1 MPEDWEPAGA
11 STYPYK
17 VLFNNVDD
25 NLLETARATLPKIVA
40 NIKKAVGLEA
50 TACHRSIS
58 ILQLSKIWF
67 NNELL
72 RELLNRVHDAL
83 PSECVSAKEMLG
95 FIVWNYTFAFI
106 AAALKN
112 FMIQTRRLKQY
123 TQQKRSAS
131 LTSCTRKSSRVCQ
144 RSERLLMQL
153 AVIWLM
159 MCDVPPSAWCH
170 CMCNCEKHAEK
181 SSYKMRVFFVKMIT
195 MSVSRATHASRVAL
209 PIFKTQTRLLV

>member
-1 MPEDWEPAGA
+1 MSSGANGAKMPEDWEPAGA

-72 RELLNRVHDAL
+72 HELLNRVHDAL
-83 PSECVSAKEMLG
+83 PSKCVSAKEMLG
-95 FIVWNYTFAFI
+95 FIRVELYLCIYRCSPEEFYDSTPETKAI
-106 AAALKN
+106 HPAEEKCIPHKLYKEILQGLSKKRKITDAAG
-112 FMIQTRRLKQY
+112 RD
-123 TQQKRSAS
+123 
-131 LTSCTRKSSRVCQ
+131 
-144 RSERLLMQL
+144 L
-153 AVIWLM
+153 AD
-159 MCDVPPSAWCH
+159 DV
-170 CMCNCEKHAEK
+170 
-181 SSYKMRVFFVKMIT
+181 
-195 MSVSRATHASRVAL
+195 
-209 PIFKTQTRLLV
+209 